1 MKIFVVNY
9 DLRHARNYDTLYR
22 RLESLGGKRVLE
34 SMWTLKLS
42 DTNTCAGLR
51 DDLLEYMDSDDGMLV
66 SVQAHGTNQIIS
78 HIDTRNKFLSSNSNL
93 AATRS

>member
-9 DLRHARNYDTLYR
+9 DLRRVRNYDALYE

-42 DTNTCAGLR
+42 ETNTCTGLR
-51 DDLLEYMDSDDGMLV
+51 DDLLEYMDSDDGIYV
-66 SVQAHGTNQIIS
+66 AHISSSAWHKPDNQP
-78 HIDTRNKFLSSNSNL
+78 HRYED
-93 AATRS
+93 